1 METIKVGKIVN
12 TRGLRGEVKIVPN
25 THFIHERFGEGALLY
40 LGEERCEVRVLRS
53 RMEKGLVF
61 AVFEG
66 REEDEVLYSDLMDC
80 DVYTSEAVY
89 VGRVVDVLETG
100 AHAVLRVQRDT
111 DSVLIP
117 FVHAIVASLDVD
129 EKRIVIEE
137 MEGLL

>member
-1 METIKVGKIVN
+1 MR
-12 TRGLRGEVKIVPN
+12 TRAI
-25 THFIHERFGEGALLY
+25 
-40 LGEERCEVRVLRS
+40 RCCS
-53 RMEKGLVF
+53 PP
-61 AVFEG
+61 
-66 REEDEVLYSDLMDC
+66 DEVLYSDLMDC

-100 AHAVLRVQRDT
+100 AHAVLRVQRET